1 MMMDSNGNGFQLMT
15 KKPTY
20 RPRPVRP
27 VRPVAFLLIGV
38 RKRERFG
45 IRFYTARKD
54 VVGIS
59 NDHHAV
65 LPSPCGV
72 NNMGR
77 NKTGLVT
84 VGFLPFQGDCPGPF
98 IAYY

>member
-1 MMMDSNGNGFQLMT
+1 M
-15 KKPTY
+15 
-20 RPRPVRP
+20 
-27 VRPVAFLLIGV
+27 
-38 RKRERFG
+38 
-45 IRFYTARKD
+45 RFYTARKD

-84 VGFLPFQGDCPGPF
+84 GGFLPL
-98 IAYY
+98 